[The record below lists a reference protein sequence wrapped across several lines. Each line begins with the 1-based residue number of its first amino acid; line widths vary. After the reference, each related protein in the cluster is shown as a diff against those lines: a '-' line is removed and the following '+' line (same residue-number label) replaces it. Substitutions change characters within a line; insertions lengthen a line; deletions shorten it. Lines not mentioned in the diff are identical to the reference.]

1 MVAEKPSVAPE
12 SLISYGSATTKR
24 RNLRSASS
32 TLGKSTFTLIVHP
45 HRVDR
50 CSLSSEPVS
59 ALALS
64 LTASLLLVGTA
75 PGLVHVYD
83 VRSHQL
89 LRTISVHKG
98 ARITHLEAL
107 SKPPDLIGHVS
118 LVRATNSEA
127 TQPRPIVAL
136 QRTRDVAS
144 RARRDVSVVLAA
156 GPKVRSLIRSFMSH

>member
-1 MVAEKPSVAPE
+1 MVAEKPSVARE

-24 RNLRSASS
+24 RSLRSASS
-32 TLGKSTFTLIVHP
+32 TLGKSTFTLIAHP
-45 HRVDR
+45 RRVDC

-89 LRTISVHKG
+89 LRTVSVHKG

-144 RARRDVSVVLAA
+144 RARREVSIVLTARH
-156 GPKVRSLIRSFMSH
+156 KVCTLVRSLIPY